1 LRRENVE
8 GFYQQFDEL
17 VVLYNEKFAKPAT
30 EVRKALI
37 QAKKLTPANFDEP
50 LDWYYWELWHHEGL
64 RARHGASMSGPDY
77 AWWHGLYDVA
87 KNFYLH
93 FVPEAEKLEARA
105 RRIRSN
111 Q

>member
-17 VVLYNEKFAKPAT
+17 VVLYNEKFAKPKPAT

-50 LDWYYWELWHHEGL
+50 LDWYYWELWHHEGR
-64 RARHGASMSGPDY
+64 RA
-77 AWWHGLYDVA
+77 
-87 KNFYLH
+87 
-93 FVPEAEKLEARA
+93 PER
-105 RRIRSN
+105 
-111 Q
+111 